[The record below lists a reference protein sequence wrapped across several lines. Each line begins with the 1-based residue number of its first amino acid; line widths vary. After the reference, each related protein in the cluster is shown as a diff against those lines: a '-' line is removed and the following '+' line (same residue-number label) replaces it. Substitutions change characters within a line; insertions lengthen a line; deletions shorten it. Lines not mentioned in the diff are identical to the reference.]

1 MEAIIPNRQVFPSSL
16 FPLRGDISAEAG
28 ATSVIVQGLQGIPII
43 APPVEPVGLD
53 TFFYDSYNNDWFYAS
68 PWDIPVGIPLVW
80 EGYGYGSSG
89 ISWIAPDTLAFGN
102 GTDGDVSGAA
112 AMTALVLFGSASY
125 YGPYNDYDVDY
136 GPSYDQFYT
145 SIFSG
150 ATQNWNLILPPNP
163 GTSGQV
169 LTTNGTGVTY
179 WSTISG
185 GGGGSVTSF
194 SSGSLSP
201 LFTTSVATPTTTPAL
216 SFSLNTQNANT
227 VFAGP
232 VSGGA
237 ATPTFRALVSTDI
250 PVPGSTGDVLYNNG
264 GVLGAAL
271 TTITAAGSI
280 TLPDTQTITWT
291 GSAYSSVGLSQ
302 LAADTLAVG
311 NGTESDVSGG
321 MAMTALILYG
331 SSYYSAYDAFHT
343 TIYSGAT
350 QNWNLVL
357 PETAGVNGQVLVNI
371 GSGFTEWESVST
383 LGVPWSALTG
393 DLTET
398 QVIPWD
404 GGTVGTPDTGISRI
418 SAGVLGIGTGAQGSS
433 NGTIVAASGAIASQI
448 AGTLGTQL
456 GTPSTPTITFV
467 GTTSGSPTWSYKLV
481 AYDQF
486 GFETLPSTAG
496 TITSSNTTLSSSNYN
511 VITAPSTLPLGCVG
525 WNVYRTAVAT
535 SPTTTGIIGQI
546 TTAGGTLNDKAL
558 PGDGSTVP
566 LWNFT
571 GLITSAASAGAGSC
585 GLLTPFHEATLMIAD
600 TTVVF
605 VGNSTINQLKAIQC
619 YCARTVTVNRMTLY
633 VVQNESG
640 ATANIA
646 IYRGDGGRK
655 LFDVNVSVASTGIVT
670 STSTGVTGFSFP
682 FTFYAGQTYYIVSS
696 SSNASA
702 SAYGASMNGYATIQ
716 QNLVSAVHVRYGYC
730 ANSTAAGVAPATLGT
745 ITYQGAS
752 SFPIAC
758 YWEP

>member
-1 MEAIIPNRQVFPSSL
+1 MPAVSS
-16 FPLRGDISAEAG
+16 AW
-28 ATSVIVQGLQGIPII
+28 AT
-43 APPVEPVGLD
+43 
-53 TFFYDSYNNDWFYAS
+53 
-68 PWDIPVGIPLVW
+68 
-80 EGYGYGSSG
+80 
-89 ISWIAPDTLAFGN
+89 
-102 GTDGDVSGAA
+102 
-112 AMTALVLFGSASY
+112 
-125 YGPYNDYDVDY
+125 
-136 GPSYDQFYT
+136 
-145 SIFSG
+145 
-150 ATQNWNLILPPNP
+150 
-163 GTSGQV
+163 
-169 LTTNGTGVTY
+169 
-179 WSTISG
+179 
-185 GGGGSVTSF
+185 
-194 SSGSLSP
+194 
-201 LFTTSVATPTTTPAL
+201 
-216 SFSLNTQNANT
+216 
-227 VFAGP
+227 
-232 VSGGA
+232 
-237 ATPTFRALVSTDI
+237 
-250 PVPGSTGDVLYNNG
+250 
-264 GVLGAAL
+264 
-271 TTITAAGSI
+271 
-280 TLPDTQTITWT
+280 
-291 GSAYSSVGLSQ
+291 
-302 LAADTLAVG
+302 
-311 NGTESDVSGG
+311 
-321 MAMTALILYG
+321 
-331 SSYYSAYDAFHT
+331 
-343 TIYSGAT
+343 
-350 QNWNLVL
+350 
-357 PETAGVNGQVLVNI
+357 
-371 GSGFTEWESVST
+371 
-383 LGVPWSALTG
+383 LTG

-456 GTPSTPTITFV
+456 ATPNAPTITFV
-467 GTTSGSPTWSYKLV
+467 GSTSGSPTWSYQLV

-546 TTAGGTLNDKAL
+546 TTAGGTLNDTAL

-585 GLLTPFHEATLMIAD
+585 GLLTPFHEAALMTAD

-633 VVQNESG
+633 VVTNESG

-702 SAYGASMNGYATIQ
+702 SAYGVTMNGYATIQ

-730 ANSTAAGVAPATLGT
+730 ANLTSGGVAPATLGA
-745 ITYQGAS
+745 ITYQGAG
-752 SFPIAC
+752 SFPVAC

>member
-1 MEAIIPNRQVFPSSL
+1 MPSNFNSTTPAAPAGFTNVVFQTDGNGNDSAYVPASSGG
-16 FPLRGDISAEAG
+16 PG
-28 ATSVIVQGLQGIPII
+28 
-43 APPVEPVGLD
+43 
-53 TFFYDSYNNDWFYAS
+53 
-68 PWDIPVGIPLVW
+68 
-80 EGYGYGSSG
+80 GSSG
-89 ISWIAPDTLAFGN
+89 DIQFNDGAGDFGGSAATINTAGSITIPEGQVIEWSGGYGLYSTAAISALASDTLAIGD
-102 GTDGDVSGAA
+102 GSPGDVSGAA
-112 AMTALVLFGSASY
+112 AMTALILFGSSSY
-125 YGPYNDYDVDY
+125 YDYNLFHTTIY
-136 GPSYDQFYT
+136 
-145 SIFSG
+145 SG
-150 ATQNWNLILPPNP
+150 AEQNWSLILPPNP

-169 LTTNGTGVTY
+169 LTTNGSGVTY
-179 WSTISG
+179 WETPSGGG

-194 SSGSLSP
+194 SSGNLSP

-232 VSGGA
+232 TSGGA
-237 ATPTFRALVSTDI
+237 AAPTFRALV
-250 PVPGSTGDVLYNNG
+250 
-264 GVLGAAL
+264 
-271 TTITAAGSI
+271 
-280 TLPDTQTITWT
+280 
-291 GSAYSSVGLSQ
+291 
-302 LAADTLAVG
+302 AADLPA
-311 NGTESDVSGG
+311 GTW
-321 MAMTALILYG
+321 
-331 SSYYSAYDAFHT
+331 
-343 TIYSGAT
+343 AT
-350 QNWNLVL
+350 
-357 PETAGVNGQVLVNI
+357 
-371 GSGFTEWESVST
+371 
-383 LGVPWSALTG
+383 LTG

-456 GTPSTPTITFV
+456 ATPNAPTITFV
-467 GTTSGSPTWSYKLV
+467 GSTSGSPTWSYKLV

-546 TTAGGTLNDKAL
+546 TTAGGTLNDTAL

-600 TTVVF
+600 TTEVF

-619 YCARTVTVNRMTLY
+619 YCARTVTVNRMTLD
-633 VVQNESG
+633 VVHKRVRGNSQHCNLSG
-640 ATANIA
+640 RWWA
-646 IYRGDGGRK
+646 K
-655 LFDVNVSVASTGIVT
+655 VV
-670 STSTGVTGFSFP
+670 
-682 FTFYAGQTYYIVSS
+682 
-696 SSNASA
+696 
-702 SAYGASMNGYATIQ
+702 
-716 QNLVSAVHVRYGYC
+716 
-730 ANSTAAGVAPATLGT
+730 
-745 ITYQGAS
+745 
-752 SFPIAC
+752 
-758 YWEP
+758 